1 MLLFG
6 FGDGGGGPNV
16 DMMEKLRRLSGAAT
30 PTAVGTAVGA
40 AVGAEMG
47 GGASGEIPAMTVE
60 GPSEF
65 FRGLE
70 ANARD
75 LMTWQV

>member
-30 PTAVGTAVGA
+30 QTTVDGAVGA
-40 AVGAEMG
+40 VGGAIG
-47 GGASGEIPAMTVE
+47 GGASGELPAVTVE

-65 FRGLE
+65 FKGLE

-75 LMTWQV
+75 LLTWQV